1 MRPISDPLSAINCT
15 GAPPPAMPS
24 TFTRRSTS
32 GRVATPNMRVTR
44 VMWTKTTRRRRS
56 RSWTLSATNVGTTS
70 GTTDAQDGTEKDFP
84 LLKPNFSVVSF
95 KYTHDIYPN
104 YCLYGTS
111 FDLRTFFCKQV
122 TASREV
128 VLSDKVTDLQSYRLT
143 KVPMNVFFLNIKS
156 QQMQFWDKRVGF
168 CDLYWCDS
176 FSIKGRWSCGCQILP
191 TLVDADVYVDGEY
204 VWILT

>member
-104 YCLYGTS
+104 YFCFCY
-111 FDLRTFFCKQV
+111 FWRVDLPYVSVKQSGPGGIIHY
-122 TASREV
+122 TDYWRARSLLFWKLIYARLFISRHRRC
-128 VLSDKVTDLQSYRLT
+128 S
-143 KVPMNVFFLNIKS
+143 
-156 QQMQFWDKRVGF
+156 
-168 CDLYWCDS
+168 
-176 FSIKGRWSCGCQILP
+176 
-191 TLVDADVYVDGEY
+191 
-204 VWILT
+204 

>member
-44 VMWTKTTRRRRS
+44 VMWTETTRRRRS

-104 YCLYGTS
+104 Y
-111 FDLRTFFCKQV
+111 FCFCCFWGSICPMYQWNRV
-122 TASREV
+122 VQV
-128 VLSDKVTDLQSYRLT
+128 VLYIIQT
-143 KVPMNVFFLNIKS
+143 I
-156 QQMQFWDKRVGF
+156 DKRAYF
-168 CDLYWCDS
+168 CFGNS
-176 FSIKGRWSCGCQILP
+176 FVLAHRFAIFLCSL
-191 TLVDADVYVDGEY
+191 DVE
-204 VWILT
+204 I